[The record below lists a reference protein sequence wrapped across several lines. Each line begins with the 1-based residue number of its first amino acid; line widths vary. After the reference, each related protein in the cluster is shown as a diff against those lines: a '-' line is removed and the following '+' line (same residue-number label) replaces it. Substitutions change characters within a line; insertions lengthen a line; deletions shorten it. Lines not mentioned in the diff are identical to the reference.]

1 MSSNCYNTE
10 TPYPI
15 PFSYG
20 ITFKDALF
28 TNLYVRQI
36 EYWNKRL
43 RTASETNISCY
54 AREDEGFGMDD
65 SNFVSIFFNNETI
78 SLLPVDEDD
87 DYVCPYC
94 LELYETDPNLVKEVT
109 VIAREITK
117 LKVERYVAQRFLA
130 GLAMFDPPPEKL
142 EEILGDGLTRICHNA
157 FRSNGL
163 NPATMLWDT
172 PEPVALE
179 TFINEQ
185 QDIITAMQER
195 MLLNMI
201 TL

>member
-1 MSSNCYNTE
+1 MSSNCFSTDAR
-10 TPYPI
+10 YPI

-20 ITFKDALF
+20 VVFKDALF

-43 RTASETNISCY
+43 RAASEKNISCY
-54 AREDEGFGMDD
+54 SREDEGFGMDD
-65 SNFVSIFFNNETI
+65 SIFVSIFFNNETI

-94 LELYETDPNLVKEVT
+94 LELYESDPDLIKEVT
-109 VIAREITK
+109 VIAREMTK
-117 LKVERYVAQRFLA
+117 LKTERYVAQRFLA
-130 GLAMFDPPPEKL
+130 GLAMFDPPPVKL

-157 FRSNGL
+157 FRSNDL
-163 NPATMLWDT
+163 NPDTMLWDT

-179 TFINEQ
+179 TFISEQ